1 MLFTEI
7 KEKQSNLVYPNGY
20 PHDRALEE
28 IRRKVDLAGIYVL
41 DEKACAMAANVS
53 LTKPTS
59 IIASLPFVKLPSEYT
74 WIEIDNLAIRRATA
88 ALGSPNLKTENAMV
102 EIVRSAFLMYM
113 DVDEAKGRRDLVI
126 EYIHK
131 DKPYSGRMRDGRE
144 AVTDLAPVIGRFSL
158 ADTDE
163 FRPVDFP
170 TLPRDT
176 SIPTSGKVRQHL
188 TLLEKDP
195 AEAAAWQEL
204 YNRFEWR
211 PHPDLKMLVESV
223 ATLMGRSGVAR
234 VEADQAEELQRLF
247 VTQILSALIL
257 LNCRN
262 AVVTERVP
270 APDRLN
276 KKRVKLKRSPI
287 PEYRTVKV
295 HLSGSAKRAWA
306 EQGVSSTKI
315 RDGAFVIGHFKVRK
329 SGIYWWGFH
338 MRGGGPTRKTRRIG
352 VITA

>member
-20 PHDRALEE
+20 PHDRSLEQ
-28 IRRKVDLAGIYVL
+28 IRRKVDNAGIFVL
-41 DEKACAMAANVS
+41 DEQACAMAANVS

-59 IIASLPFVKLPSEYT
+59 IIASLPFVKLPAEYT

-88 ALGSPNLKTENAMV
+88 ALGSPNLKTDNAAV

-113 DVDEAKGRRDLVI
+113 DVDEAKGRKDLVI
-126 EYIHK
+126 EYVHK
-131 DKPYSGRMRDGRE
+131 DRPFSGRLPDGRE
-144 AVTDLAPVIGRFSL
+144 AVLDLAPVIGRFSL

-163 FRPVDFP
+163 YTPVDFP

-176 SIPTSGKVRQHL
+176 SIPTAGKVRQHL
-188 TLLEKDP
+188 NLLEKDP
-195 AEAAAWQEL
+195 AEAAAWKEL
-204 YNRFEWR
+204 WSRFEWR
-211 PHPDLKMLVESV
+211 PHPDLRMLARSF
-223 ATLMGRSGVAR
+223 ASLMGESKVAM
-234 VEADQAEELQRLF
+234 VEDDQGDELRRMF

-262 AVVTERVP
+262 AVTTERVP
-270 APDRLN
+270 APERLN
-276 KKRVKLKRSPI
+276 KKRLKQKRAPI

-295 HLSGSAKRAWA
+295 HLSGAAKRAWS
-306 EQGVSSTKI
+306 ERGLSSSQV
-315 RDGAFVIGHFKVRK
+315 RDGAFVVGHFKVRK

-338 MRGGGPTRKTRRIG
+338 MRGGGPSSTRRIG

>member
-20 PHDRALEE
+20 PHDRSLEQ
-28 IRRKVDLAGIYVL
+28 IRRKVDNAGIFVL
-41 DEKACAMAANVS
+41 DEQACAMAANVS

-59 IIASLPFVKLPSEYT
+59 IIASLPFVKLPAEYT

-88 ALGSPNLKTENAMV
+88 ALGSPNLKTDNAAV

-113 DVDEAKGRRDLVI
+113 DVDEAKGRKDLVI
-126 EYIHK
+126 EYVHK
-131 DKPYSGRMRDGRE
+131 DRPFSGRLPDGRE
-144 AVTDLAPVIGRFSL
+144 AVLDLAPVIGRFSL

-163 FRPVDFP
+163 YTPVDFP

-176 SIPTSGKVRQHL
+176 SIPTAGKVRQHL
-188 TLLEKDP
+188 NLLEKDP
-195 AEAAAWQEL
+195 AEAAAWKEL
-204 YNRFEWR
+204 WNRFEWR
-211 PHPDLKMLVESV
+211 PHPDLRMLARSF
-223 ATLMGRSGVAR
+223 ASLMGESKVAM
-234 VEADQAEELQRLF
+234 VEDDQGDELRRMF

-262 AVVTERVP
+262 AVTTERVP
-270 APDRLN
+270 APERLN
-276 KKRVKLKRSPI
+276 KKRLKQKRAPI

-295 HLSGSAKRAWA
+295 HLSGAAKRAWS
-306 EQGVSSTKI
+306 ERGLSSSQV
-315 RDGAFVIGHFKVRK
+315 RDGAFVVGHFKVRK

-338 MRGGGPTRKTRRIG
+338 MRGGGPSSTRRIG

>member
-1 MLFTEI
+1 LLFTEI

-20 PHDRALEE
+20 PHDRSLEQ
-28 IRRKVDLAGIYVL
+28 IRRKVDNAGIFVL
-41 DEKACAMAANVS
+41 DEQACAMAANVS

-59 IIASLPFVKLPSEYT
+59 IIASLPFVKLPAEYT

-88 ALGSPNLKTENAMV
+88 ALGSPNLKTDNAAV

-113 DVDEAKGRRDLVI
+113 DVDEAKGRKDLVI
-126 EYIHK
+126 EYVHK
-131 DKPYSGRMRDGRE
+131 DRPFSGRLPDGRE
-144 AVTDLAPVIGRFSL
+144 AVLDLAPVIGRFSL

-163 FRPVDFP
+163 YTPVDFP

-176 SIPTSGKVRQHL
+176 SIPTAGKVRQHL
-188 TLLEKDP
+188 NLLEKDP
-195 AEAAAWQEL
+195 AEAAAWKEL
-204 YNRFEWR
+204 WNRFEWR
-211 PHPDLKMLVESV
+211 PHPDLRMLARSF
-223 ATLMGRSGVAR
+223 ASLMGESKVAM
-234 VEADQAEELQRLF
+234 VEDDQGDELRRMF

-262 AVVTERVP
+262 AVTTERVP
-270 APDRLN
+270 APERLN
-276 KKRVKLKRSPI
+276 KKRLKQKRAPI

-295 HLSGSAKRAWA
+295 HLSGAAKRAWS
-306 EQGVSSTKI
+306 ERGLSSSQV
-315 RDGAFVIGHFKVRK
+315 RDGAFVVGHFKVRK

-338 MRGGGPTRKTRRIG
+338 MRGGGPSSTRRIG